1 MELEMNIEDLQK
13 EYKRL
18 KNDLESKEKDLN
30 NQNNTVKQ
38 DQENIDKRQ
47 KEFDGAE
54 NERQKQEN
62 ELARLTERK
71 DKISR
76 QKTDLQNDPNPEQAK
91 RNQEK
96 IDNLEKQ
103 EKELIDEIAEADNEL
118 QQKTASVKDL
128 DEKLKRA
135 KNQLDKDKEDA
146 LIKAADP
153 TGSGKV
159 TLDGFKAACV
169 AFRKAAH
176 AIMKDPV
183 KLEAEAKKIFEKL
196 DKDKKG
202 YLDVAVIRDIE
213 ENKLSQLKVP
223 MPQLPKEKKEA
234 LLKLAD
240 PEGTGKI
247 TLENYLKM
255 TKAVVEKMKADG
267 LLED

>member
-1 MELEMNIEDLQK
+1 MDSEQIKAM
-13 EYKRL
+13 L
-18 KNDLESKEKDLN
+18 K
-30 NQNNTVKQ
+30 
-38 DQENIDKRQ
+38 
-47 KEFDGAE
+47 
-54 NERQKQEN
+54 
-62 ELARLTERK
+62 
-71 DKISR
+71 
-76 QKTDLQNDPNPEQAK
+76 DPAK
-91 RNQEK
+91 RNEHYEK
-96 IDNLEKQ
+96 MFALLDKDKKGYLEPEVVKNGL
-103 EKELIDEIAEADNEL
+103 KERFAALGIPVVEM
-118 QQKTASVKDL
+118 
-128 DEKLKRA
+128 
-135 KNQLDKDKEDA
+135 DKDKEDA

-202 YLDVAVIRDIE
+202 YLDVAVIKDIE
-213 ENKLSQLKVP
+213 ENKLPQLKVP